1 MNIDKN
7 RVKEEV
13 KEQMK
18 ALMKA
23 QSNSSI
29 VEESVGSK
37 IAKTLG
43 TLVGAS
49 IGGSVGYGTGM
60 AIGTLTTLAAFPL
73 LPASAVVALPIGA
86 AAGLGVLGLLGGG
99 SVGLDLAR
107 RVSEKDSEK
116 LVRELVVLI
125 NKRDEAIKKLAETPD
140 ETIRAKLEKEIA
152 SNTDK
157 QVSVSKKLR
166 KELNWELKKGLITQ
180 VAFEYADKIL
190 KKAEEGRITYI
201 SK

>member
-1 MNIDKN
+1 MSIDKN

-23 QSNSSI
+23 RSGSSI

-43 TLVGAS
+43 TLVGAN
-49 IGGSVGYGTGM
+49 IGGGVGYGTGM
-60 AIGTLTTLAAFPL
+60 AVGTLVALAASPL
-73 LPASAVVALPIGA
+73 LAAGAVATIPLGA
-86 AAGLGVLGLLGGG
+86 AASLGVLGLLGGG

-140 ETIRAKLEKEIA
+140 EKIRTKLEKDIA

-157 QVSVSKKLR
+157 QVSLSKKLR
-166 KELNWELKKGLITQ
+166 KELNWELKKGLTTP